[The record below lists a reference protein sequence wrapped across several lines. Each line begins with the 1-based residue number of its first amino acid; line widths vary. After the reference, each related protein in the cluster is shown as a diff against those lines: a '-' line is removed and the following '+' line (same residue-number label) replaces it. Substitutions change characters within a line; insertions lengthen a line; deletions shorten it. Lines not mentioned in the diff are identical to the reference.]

1 MKGRIIGKRKTGD
14 KIVKKRGGRQD
25 FKCGID
31 YAEEKNMIFKSDL

>member
-1 MKGRIIGKRKTGD
+1 MKGRIRGSRKTGE
-14 KIVKKRGGRQD
+14 KIVEKGGRRQD